1 MVWLS
6 MTYIAYYRASSPK
19 QDKRRGNKIRFTGLG
34 LEAQRTMVARF
45 PKEGPIL
52 AEYTEVE
59 TGKRVDRPELL
70 KAIAHAKA
78 TGSTLLIAKLDRLA
92 RNVAF
97 TANLMDSE
105 VEFICCDHPSAT
117 RLTLHILAAVAEEES
132 RMISERTK
140 AALAEVKRQGVKLGS
155 AREGYWEGRERGMKK
170 PLAALAEKRRLAMAS
185 TYEILLPVIREQRK
199 QGQTMKQIRDWLN
212 ERGFKTTRKLP
223 FSEGQVWCVI
233 NRYLGKE
240 YLGKSKKLGVM

>member
-1 MVWLS
+1 MNG
-6 MTYIAYYRASSPK
+6 YIVYYRVSTPK
-19 QDKRRGNKIRFTGLG
+19 QDKRKGSEIRFTGLG

-59 TGKRVDRPELL
+59 TGKRADRPQLL
-70 KAIAHAKA
+70 LAIAHARA
-78 TGSTLLIAKLDRLA
+78 TGAVLLIAKLDRLA

-97 TANLMDSE
+97 TANLMDSD

-132 RMISERTK
+132 RLISERTK
-140 AALAEVKRQGVKLGS
+140 AALAEAKKQGVKLGS
-155 AREGYWEGRERGMKK
+155 ARPGHWDGKERGWKK
-170 PLAALAEKRRLAMAS
+170 AVAVAKEKKERAMAAQ
-185 TYEILLPVIREQRK
+185 YEILVPILREQRAA
-199 QGQTMKQIRDWLN
+199 GQTMAQIRDWLN
-212 ERGFKTTRKLP
+212 ERGFKTTRKMP
-223 FSEGQVWCVI
+223 FTEGRVWCII

-240 YLGKSKKLGVM
+240 YLGKSKKLGVMR

>member
-1 MVWLS
+1 MNG
-6 MTYIAYYRASSPK
+6 YIVYYRVSTPK
-19 QDKRRGNKIRFTGLG
+19 QDKRKGSEIRFTGLG

-59 TGKRVDRPELL
+59 TGKRADRPQLL
-70 KAIAHAKA
+70 LAIAHARA
-78 TGSTLLIAKLDRLA
+78 TGAVLLIAKLDRLA

-97 TANLMDSE
+97 TANLMDSD

-132 RMISERTK
+132 RLISERTK
-140 AALAEVKRQGVKLGS
+140 AALAEAKKQGVKLGS
-155 AREGYWEGRERGMKK
+155 ARPGHWDGKERGWKK
-170 PLAALAEKRRLAMAS
+170 AVAAAKEKSKRAMAAQ
-185 TYEILLPVIREQRK
+185 YEILVPILREQRAA
-199 QGQTMKQIRDWLN
+199 GQTMAQIRDWLN
-212 ERGFKTTRKLP
+212 ERGFKTTRKMP
-223 FSEGQVWCVI
+223 FTEGRVWCII

-240 YLGKSKKLGVM
+240 YLGKSKKLGVMR